1 MIKEGLPIDK
11 AEALLKG
18 AGVEVPPSAP
28 DPRAGADL
36 PDFTRANKKR
46 SHIAKMLLE
55 QQSKAS
61 RFADQALEAQTKC
74 EALEQELIEADAELT
89 SIMAQQA
96 ASIPIA
102 SKRAEDHPLLKEM
115 IDNHAASFM
124 QRTDTSDEAKS
135 DVMTMIFN
143 MVSLF
148 STDFAQQTML
158 PACSVGTVFPDA
170 ERSDVD
176 ALEIVDYAPGEA
188 APTGIL
194 RGTPKALPS
203 PGPGFPR
210 PDVNRLKEISNKS
223 KNKPQTP
230 RPNKVNGKF
239 NMAGSAT
246 TQQSEGDDEFDED
259 PLGLGMAM
267 GS

>member
-28 DPRAGADL
+28 VSHPRAGADL

-46 SHIAKMLLE
+46 THIAKMLHE
-55 QQSKAS
+55 QQTKAS
-61 RFADQALEAQTKC
+61 RFADQAFEAQLKC
-74 EALEQELIEADAELT
+74 DALEQELIEADAELT
-89 SIMAQQA
+89 SVMDQQA
-96 ASIPIA
+96 ASISVPIA
-102 SKRAEDHPLLKEM
+102 SKRAEDHPLLRDM
-115 IDNHAASFM
+115 IDNHATVFM
-124 QRTDTSDEAKS
+124 QRTDASDEAKS

-148 STDFAQQTML
+148 NSDLAQRVSL
-158 PACSVGTVFPDA
+158 GTVFPDA
-170 ERSDVD
+170 EAADVD
-176 ALEIVDYAPGEA
+176 ALELVDYTPGEA
-188 APTGIL
+188 ASSSL
-194 RGTPKALPS
+194 RATPKTAPS

-210 PDVNRLKEISNKS
+210 PDMNRLKEISNKS
-223 KNKPQTP
+223 KNKPQAP
-230 RPNKVNGKF
+230 RPNKVKGKF
-239 NMAGSAT
+239 NKTTSA

-259 PLGLGMAM
+259 PMGHGLAF